1 MRKSQRA
8 TFTFSLEMY
17 EKRAGHLPIRE
28 HDPLDIDTDWLTDHG
43 YDLCMFYP
51 LRFHLKATQ
60 RDRP

>member
-51 LRFHLKATQ
+51 LAFT
-60 RDRP
+60 